1 MIPSVVWVS
10 FYERSFLALSES
22 LTMSNRCWILETWKS
37 LPRKNAR
44 SNRQRRGHTR
54 RMDGGTSEGRVV
66 GFEEGMGY
74 DFTYYY
80 RRCVKIK
87 QI

>member
-1 MIPSVVWVS
+1 
-10 FYERSFLALSES
+10 
-22 LTMSNRCWILETWKS
+22 
-37 LPRKNAR
+37 
-44 SNRQRRGHTR
+44 
-54 RMDGGTSEGRVV
+54 MDGVTSEGRVV

-74 DFTYYY
+74 NFTYYY